1 MRYISERSL
10 RFAPQPPVERSFYEQ
25 TVAEAHARLGARTF
39 ATTWAEGRGMMAE
52 NALRNEEDDEAC

>member
-25 TVAEAHARLGARTF
+25 AVVEAHARLGARTF
-39 ATTWAEGRGMMAE
+39 ATTWVEGRGMMPE
-52 NALRNEEDDEAC
+52 DALRSEGD